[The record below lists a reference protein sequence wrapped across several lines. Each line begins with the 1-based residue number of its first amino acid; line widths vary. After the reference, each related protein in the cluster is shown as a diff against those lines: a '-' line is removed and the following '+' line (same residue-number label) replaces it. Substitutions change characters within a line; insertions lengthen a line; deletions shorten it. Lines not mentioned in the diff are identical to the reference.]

1 MKQGVS
7 DFNFARNFLA
17 HLVHLLFKAIDN
29 FDEFLFLVKENE
41 SNVFELM
48 LISSGQ
54 SLNRKFNIMD
64 LLLVLYCLML

>member
-1 MKQGVS
+1 M
-7 DFNFARNFLA
+7 RNFLT
-17 HLVHLLFKAIDN
+17 HLVHLLFQAIDD
-29 FDEFLFLVKENE
+29 FDEFLFLVEENE

-54 SLNRKFNIMD
+54 SLKRKLHIMD